1 MTEKNFTKEVAKTTS
16 NTPAKNPGGIKI
28 KVMTENK
35 KLQLYANDTTVQRIT
50 GFNQCAGDIILNAT
64 LNAAGQTLSAEEME
78 VKAKQIFSAMEELR
92 PQDGFEGMLISQML
106 TVYDKAMECFSL
118 STLESNK
125 RSVDIRDLLIKQGA
139 KLMRLFNQQVETLD
153 KHRNKGRQKMTVEHV
168 HVHQGGQAVI
178 GSVQGGKNEN

>member
-1 MTEKNFTKEVAKTTS
+1 MTEKNFTKEVAKTTD
-16 NTPAKNPGGIKI
+16 NTPAVGVKVKVEERKI
-28 KVMTENK
+28 Q
-35 KLQLYANDTTVQRIT
+35 LQVDDSLKIT
-50 GFNQCAGDIILNAT
+50 GFNKDAEDIILCAT
-64 LNAAGQTLSAEEME
+64 VSAAGQTLSAEEME
-78 VKAKQIFSAMEELR
+78 AKAKQIFSAMEELR

-153 KHRNKGRQKMTVEHV
+153 KHRNKGRQKMTVEHI
-168 HVHQGGQAVI
+168 HIYQGGQAVI
-178 GSVQGGKNEN
+178 GNVQGGKK